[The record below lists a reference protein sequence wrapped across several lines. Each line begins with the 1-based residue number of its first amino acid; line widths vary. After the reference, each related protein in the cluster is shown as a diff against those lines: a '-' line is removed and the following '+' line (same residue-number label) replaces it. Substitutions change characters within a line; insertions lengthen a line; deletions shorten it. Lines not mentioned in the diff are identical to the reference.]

1 VKQAYHTGVFGRRRE
16 LPTVIIARGEHIRY
30 FKVRPWMI
38 ALAGSAAAA
47 FLLVTL
53 AAATYLTLH
62 EDIVSAALV
71 RQARLERAYEERIA
85 ALRAQL
91 DRVTSRQLLEQQL
104 MQRKMAELVERQ
116 EQLTRQQS
124 RLSPVLERAGELRAD
139 EQTIPVPSPRPE
151 IRAGLTSEKFGLPT
165 VASAY
170 SQPEEKAQVPWPL
183 RPGYGESGTAGET
196 EEQVL
201 SAIDRSL
208 DDLEADQL
216 ARIGSLTE
224 TAYQTTEAISAAL
237 DAAGIPIAEDYGVEP
252 AGGPL
257 LAAVGALL
265 PFEEKVRELD
275 EALDR
280 LEKIKQTARRIP
292 IANPLPGA
300 AVTSSFG
307 IRSDPIIGRPAHHS
321 GVDFRAEY
329 GAPVRATGS
338 GTVIKAGWNGGYGRM
353 VEIDHGNGIT
363 TRYAHLSK
371 IMVQVGAHVE
381 KGGIVG
387 RVGSSG
393 RSTGPHLHYEVRRN
407 GRAVNPLTFISAGRR
422 IQKYL

>member
-1 VKQAYHTGVFGRRRE
+1 MKQTYHTGVFGRRRE

-30 FKVRPWMI
+30 FMVRPWMV

-47 FLLVTL
+47 FVLITL
-53 AAATYLTLH
+53 SAAAYLVLH
-62 EDIVSAALV
+62 DDIVSATLA
-71 RQARLERAYEERIA
+71 RQARLEQTYEDRIA

-91 DRVTSRQLLEQQL
+91 DRVTSRQLLEQQF
-104 MQRKMAELVERQ
+104 MQRKMVELVERQ

-124 RLSPVLERAGELRAD
+124 RLSPVLERADELRAD
-139 EQTIPVPSPRPE
+139 GRIIPIPSPRPE
-151 IRAGLTSEKFGLPT
+151 IRAGVSSEKLGLPA

-170 SQPEEKAQVPWPL
+170 SPPAEKAQVPWPL
-183 RPGYGESGTAGET
+183 RPGYGEAGAGDET
-196 EEQVL
+196 EAQVL

-237 DAAGIPIAEDYGVEP
+237 NAAGIPVSSDYGAEP

-257 LAAVGALL
+257 LAAVGDL
-265 PFEEKVRELD
+265 PFDERVRELD

-280 LEKIKQTARRIP
+280 LEKVKRTAHRIP
-292 IANPLPGA
+292 IDNPLPGA

-338 GTVIKAGWNGGYGRM
+338 GTVVKAGWNGGYGRM
-353 VEIDHGNGIT
+353 VEIDHGDGIT

-371 IMVQVGAHVE
+371 IMVEVGARVE

-393 RSTGPHLHYEVRRN
+393 RSTGPHLHYEIRRK

-422 IQKYL
+422 IQRYL